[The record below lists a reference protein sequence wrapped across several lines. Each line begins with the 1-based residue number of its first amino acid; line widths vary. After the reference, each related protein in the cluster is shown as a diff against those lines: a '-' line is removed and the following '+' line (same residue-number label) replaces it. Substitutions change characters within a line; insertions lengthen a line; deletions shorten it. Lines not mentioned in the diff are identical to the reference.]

1 MGKYFPTALYT
12 PKVAFGDT
20 KKYSRTQITVSR
32 TRAEGLIIEM
42 SLRMVLAAMS
52 RL

>member
-12 PKVAFGDT
+12 RKVAQR
-20 KKYSRTQITVSR
+20 KPTQITVSR
-32 TRAEGLIIEM
+32 TRAEESKM
-42 SLRMVLAAMS
+42 SLRMVLVAMS